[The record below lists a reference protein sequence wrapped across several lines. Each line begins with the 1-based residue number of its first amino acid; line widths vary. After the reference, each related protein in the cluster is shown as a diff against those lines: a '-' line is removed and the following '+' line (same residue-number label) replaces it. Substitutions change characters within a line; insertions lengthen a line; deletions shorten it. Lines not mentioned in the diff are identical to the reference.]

1 MRRLQRWTAPENMD
15 KLVEIGKAAA
25 DRIEDKH
32 FGRGFDIE

>member
-1 MRRLQRWTAPENMD
+1 MY